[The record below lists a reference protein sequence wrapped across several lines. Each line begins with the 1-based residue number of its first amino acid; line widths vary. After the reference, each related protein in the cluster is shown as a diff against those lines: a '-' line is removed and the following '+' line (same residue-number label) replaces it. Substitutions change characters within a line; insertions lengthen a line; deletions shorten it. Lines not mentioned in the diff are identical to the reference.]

1 MLQCAVRSLPFGEA
15 EDDSD
20 SVWCVVECVYGVGG
34 YDDVES
40 CG

>member
-15 EDDSD
+15 EDGSD
-20 SVWCVVECVYGVGG
+20 RVDGVVECVYGVGG
-34 YDDVES
+34 SNDVES